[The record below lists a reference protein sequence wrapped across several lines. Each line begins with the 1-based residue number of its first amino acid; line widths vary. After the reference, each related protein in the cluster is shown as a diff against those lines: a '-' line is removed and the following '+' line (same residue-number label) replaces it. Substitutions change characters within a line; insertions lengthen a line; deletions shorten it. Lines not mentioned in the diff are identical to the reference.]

1 MPEFRRYC
9 RPFAPKSAGAQPGLV
24 IPFGTQIV
32 AGRNVFGWPLGGS
45 DNAFDPSLFA
55 TKVRAAGVWFH
66 DYDPSRLSLA
76 PRVYLVPAW
85 TSMTVPTSADL
96 KVRSWNILDRRIP
109 VPWPVSSSTV
119 DLPSFVPLLE
129 LLFLDG
135 QLGEVRRYSSFRAYG
150 DAGAVAAIDQLTFD
164 SRLVGRS
171 VWNTRWMLIIPSAAL
186 SASGGVD
193 RLIDGEGSWDGARHL
208 HLFQNL
214 RLLRKL
220 TSYISPRC
228 IP

>member
-1 MPEFRRYC
+1 MSIGPPDGSRRV
-9 RPFAPKSAGAQPGLV
+9 RSSAGAQPGLV

-76 PRVYLVPAW
+76 PRVYLVPAGVDR
-85 TSMTVPTSADL
+85 MTVPTSADL
-96 KVRSWNILDRRIP
+96 KVRSWNILDQRIP

-119 DLPSFVPLLE
+119 DLPSFVPLLDS
-129 LLFLDG
+129 LDG

-150 DAGAVAAIDQLTFD
+150 DAGAVASDDQLTFD

-193 RLIDGEGSWDGARHL
+193 RLIDGEGSWDG
-208 HLFQNL
+208 
-214 RLLRKL
+214 
-220 TSYISPRC
+220 ISD
-228 IP
+228 ISIYFKTFGFSGN